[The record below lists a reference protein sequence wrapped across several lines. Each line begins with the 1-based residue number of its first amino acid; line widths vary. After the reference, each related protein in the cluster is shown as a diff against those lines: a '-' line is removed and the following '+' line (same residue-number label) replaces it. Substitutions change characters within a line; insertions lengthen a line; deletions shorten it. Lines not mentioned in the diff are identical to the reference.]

1 MTKAGLTP
9 MQILASLT
17 TAPAA
22 RWKESQR
29 RGRLAAGMD
38 ADIVVLEADPA
49 VDARNFA
56 KVRCVF
62 REGTEIYADSEP

>member
-1 MTKAGLTP
+1 MTP

-22 RWKESQR
+22 RWKEDER
-29 RGRLAAGMD
+29 RGRVAPGFD
-38 ADIVVLEADPA
+38 ADLVVLAADPA
-49 VDARNFA
+49 DDVKNFA

-62 REGTEIYADSEP
+62 RGGHARSIRDRGE